1 MNGLFSFLEG
11 NNMQVI
17 NYLPIAEQLAL
28 GRFTAQC
35 AVDLLVQPFGMITDA
50 RDFWREYSSVI
61 ICFNRQDDLTAA
73 MNALDDT
80 TRHFIEQAELN
91 PEFVENLA
99 DGYQLSLTI
108 TNDMGAGLYL
118 IKPKELIISNGEAHE

>member
-1 MNGLFSFLEG
+1 
-11 NNMQVI
+11 MQVI

-28 GRFTAQC
+28 EHFTAQC
-35 AVDLLVQPFGMITDA
+35 VVDLLVEPFGTISDA

-61 ICFNRQDDLTAA
+61 ICFNRQDDLPAA
-73 MNALDDT
+73 MNVFDDAT
-80 TRHFIEQAELN
+80 HDFIEKAEIN

-108 TNDMGAGLYL
+108 TNDMGTGLYL
-118 IKPKELIISNGEAHE
+118 IKPKELIINNGESHE

>member
-1 MNGLFSFLEG
+1 
-11 NNMQVI
+11 MQVI

-35 AVDLLVQPFGMITDA
+35 AVDLLVEPFVTITDA
-50 RDFWREYSSVI
+50 RGLWHEYPSIV
-61 ICFNRQDDLTAA
+61 ICFNRQDNLPAA
-73 MNALDDT
+73 MSVLDDT

-108 TNDMGAGLYL
+108 TNDMGTGLYL
-118 IKPKELIISNGEAHE
+118 IKPKELIISNGEPHE